1 MTRKQ
6 ALALAG
12 AMLLAGIVIG
22 AEWVKPASAY
32 GSRGLTRQDVTQAV
46 RDALREVDFVSRAE
60 VRQAVAETLRGCTV
74 KGQRRNPAKGDTD
87 QTDFTAYLS
96 C

>member
-32 GSRGLTRQDVTQAV
+32 GNRGLSRQEVTQAV
-46 RDALREVDFVSRAE
+46 RDALREVDFASRAE
-60 VRQAVAETLRGCTV
+60 VRQAVAETLRGCRL
-74 KGQRRNPAKGDTD
+74 KGQRRRPADGDAD
-87 QTDFTAYLS
+87 QTDFTAYFS

>member
-1 MTRKQ
+1 MGNQK

-12 AMLLAGIVIG
+12 AMLLAGIAVG
-22 AEWVKPASAY
+22 AEWAGPAWAY
-32 GSRGLTRQDVTQAV
+32 GDRGLSRQEVTQAV
-46 RDALREVDFVSRAE
+46 RDALREVDFVSQAG

-74 KGQRRNPAKGDTD
+74 KGQRRTPAEGDAD